1 MLVIERTFVY
11 GSSQLSK
18 YTKYQI
24 ERPASLKYAY
34 HIQVTFII
42 EVDFS
47 QGGVFVSGRE
57 QIFAGTQQLFQS
69 HPILFPPDYS
79 SDLHENETFID
90 GRN

>member
-1 MLVIERTFVY
+1 MLVIERTFAY

-34 HIQVTFII
+34 HIQVTLII

-57 QIFAGTQQLFQS
+57 QIFAGTL
-69 HPILFPPDYS
+69 PKS
-79 SDLHENETFID
+79 SDSFSAGLFL
-90 GRN
+90 GFA